1 MSVRDRIANMNISK
15 APIITTV
22 ASSNTSIST
31 QIGKS
36 NRTDS
41 TSSNT
46 SSTETVDKDSS
57 DVEGSGVKK
66 TSTIAERIAKLKAGQ
81 APVPAESTV
90 TANGEN

>member
-1 MSVRDRIANMNISK
+1 MNISK
-15 APIITTV
+15 APIVTT
-22 ASSNTSIST
+22 AGSSNTSIST

-41 TSSNT
+41 SSSNT

-57 DVEGSGVKK
+57 DVEGSGIKK

-81 APVPAESTV
+81 APVPADSTIP
-90 TANGEN
+90 TNGEN